1 MPDPTGRHRASPD
14 AERRVKATA
23 PSRTEPA
30 PGRDST
36 LQSMIDGHKLRSVD
50 PIPRYQQELI
60 NQCGETIA
68 GAEAA
73 NTKSAKVA
81 FNAAYD
87 AMRLAVDAHMNATGY
102 RVESGEGGH
111 AHRVRY
117 AELAMSDVLSA
128 EDVAFY
134 RAARAVRHR
143 TEYPQPNEQLQV
155 DTKAAN
161 EAIKVAK
168 RFHKAV
174 SGVLK
179 PKTAEPKTNTQRTSN
194 RRS

>member
-1 MPDPTGRHRASPD
+1 MVDGR
-14 AERRVKATA
+14 
-23 PSRTEPA
+23 
-30 PGRDST
+30 
-36 LQSMIDGHKLRSVD
+36 KLRPVE
-50 PIPRYQQELI
+50 PILRYQQELI

-81 FNAAYD
+81 FSAAYD
-87 AMRLAVDAHMNATGY
+87 AMRLAVDAHMNASGY

-117 AELAMSDVLSA
+117 AELAMSDVLNA
-128 EDVAFY
+128 DDIAFY

-143 TEYPQPNEQLQV
+143 TEYPQPNEQLPV

-174 SGVLK
+174 
-179 PKTAEPKTNTQRTSN
+179 TAM
-194 RRS
+194 RRSTTNESKKETSDRQP

>member
-1 MPDPTGRHRASPD
+1 M
-14 AERRVKATA
+14 V
-23 PSRTEPA
+23 
-30 PGRDST
+30 
-36 LQSMIDGHKLRSVD
+36 DGHKLRSVD

-87 AMRLAVDAHMNATGY
+87 AMRLAVDAHMNASGY

-117 AELAMSDVLSA
+117 AELAMSDVLRA
-128 EDVAFY
+128 EDIAFY

-143 TEYPQPNEQLQV
+143 TEYPQPNEQLPV

-174 SGVLK
+174 TGKLK
-179 PKTAEPKTNTQRTSN
+179 STTIKPNNNTKQTSK
-194 RRS
+194 RRK